1 MNNILRLPL
10 KHIVLSSNII
20 TKFNILSDDV
30 LDDDNHIV
38 NSSGIHNAENKLSTE
53 FESSLQAEVYDKYI
67 DYLKN
72 FEL

>member
-38 NSSGIHNAENKLSTE
+38 NSSGIYNAENKLSTD
-53 FESSLQAEVYDKYI
+53 FESNLQAEVYDKYI